1 MNIIS
6 SSLTTYH
13 NNLNKS
19 HHSIIS
25 LFNRLATIRRPLVNT
40 GHQTITSSLI
50 QAMQPLASLVGSR
63 QRRDITHF
71 EETLRNIDEYWVAV
85 ERRYI
90 ALFCCLVGWNAWN
103 IVYIFNCFFERA
115 CGYQFLSIW
124 NLTHTI
130 CAMGAMAVF
139 LRNKPLESLNRDNVH
154 QQRCQHGLS
163 LLNLYRDDKTKL
175 LYHIHHEKKY
185 G

>member
-1 MNIIS
+1 
-6 SSLTTYH
+6 
-13 NNLNKS
+13 
-19 HHSIIS
+19 
-25 LFNRLATIRRPLVNT
+25 
-40 GHQTITSSLI
+40 
-50 QAMQPLASLVGSR
+50 MQPLASLVGSR

-139 LRNKPLESLNRDNVH
+139 LKNKPLESLNRDNVH

-175 LYHIHHEKKY
+175 LYHIHHEKKIRLRADIRLFIMTKKKLEKKLLSVSA
-185 G
+185 GVKALFSGVKRSCI